1 MQRGWGPTSPRGAS
15 PSNPRTSLL
24 PQVRGV
30 EVALVHSVPP
40 LFRPLRPPSAPPPLP
55 PSPLPQALGVE
66 EAQIDLEVALELA
79 LKVREGGAGPGEGG
93 GGRIGGQGPGLVDAP
108 SSLTLSSHS
117 PPLRAGCGS
126 TSWITM
132 QYWWSTPRSL
142 TSDMCPHLRTLW
154 GSSDM

>member
-93 GGRIGGQGPGLVDAP
+93 GGGSVVKVQGWLTPPPPSHFPHTPPPSELVAAVQAGLRCSTGGVLLGV
-108 SSLTLSSHS
+108 
-117 PPLRAGCGS
+117 
-126 TSWITM
+126 
-132 QYWWSTPRSL
+132 
-142 TSDMCPHLRTLW
+142 
-154 GSSDM
+154 